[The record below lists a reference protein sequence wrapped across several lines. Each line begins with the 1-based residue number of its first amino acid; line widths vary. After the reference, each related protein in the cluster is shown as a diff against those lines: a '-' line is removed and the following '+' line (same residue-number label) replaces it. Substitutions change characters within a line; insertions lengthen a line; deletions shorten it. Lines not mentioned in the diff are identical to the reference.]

1 MTLAQENSILSL
13 IGTEPDGLMPIE
25 VQKLMFVFSR
35 EEGGKPLYEFIP
47 YEKGCYSPTLAQDVH
62 KLASRRL
69 LREIYP
75 GTEKKRWALTEEGQ
89 VSVLS
94 RRATAEHFARFRRNY
109 RLRGKELL
117 ADVYRRY
124 PYFAIKS
131 KIADMVLRDDPAAL
145 ATIERARPKTKM
157 PLASIGYEGRTF
169 EDYLNSLIRNGI
181 TVLCDVRK
189 NPISRK
195 YGFSKS
201 VLQNACD
208 KVGIDYRHFPELG
221 IPSYERQD
229 LRYQEDYDELF
240 ARYEKDVLPKEDDA
254 LSVIARLVEN
264 GDCVA
269 LTCFES
275 NPAQCHRTRV
285 LNYISK
291 KTGVVAELI

>member
-25 VQKLMFVFSR
+25 IQKLMFVFSR
-35 EEGGKPLYEFIP
+35 EEGGAPLYEFIP

-62 KLASRRL
+62 RLAARRL

-89 VSVLS
+89 TSVMS
-94 RRATAEHFARFRRNY
+94 RRVTAERFARFRKNY

-117 ADVYRRY
+117 TDVYRRY

-131 KIADMVLRDDPAAL
+131 KIADLILRDDPAAL
-145 ATIERARPKTKM
+145 EAIESARPKTKT

-169 EDYLNSLIRNGI
+169 EDYLNSLIKNGI

-208 KVGIDYRHFPELG
+208 KVGIEYRHFPELG
-221 IPSYERQD
+221 IPSHERQD
-229 LRYQEDYDELF
+229 LRCQDDYDELF
-240 ARYEKDVLPKEDDA
+240 ARYEKEVLPKEGEA
-254 LSVIARLVEN
+254 LSVIERLVEN
-264 GDCVA
+264 GECVA
-269 LTCFES
+269 LTCFEA

-285 LNYISK
+285 LQVVERT
-291 KTGVVAELI
+291 TGVSSELI

>member
-13 IGTEPDGLMPIE
+13 IGTEPEGLMPIE
-25 VQKLMFVFSR
+25 IQKLMFVYSK
-35 EEGGKPLYEFIP
+35 EVGGKPLYEFIP

-62 KLASRRL
+62 KLAARRL
-69 LREIYP
+69 LREIEP

-89 VSVLS
+89 TSVLS
-94 RRATAEHFARFRRNY
+94 RRATAERFARFRRKY

-117 ADVYRRY
+117 TDVYRRY

-131 KIADMVLRDDPAAL
+131 KIADMILRDDPATL
-145 ATIERARPKTKM
+145 AAIERARPKTKI

-169 EDYLNSLIRNGI
+169 EDYLNSLIENGI

-201 VLQNACD
+201 VLQNACS
-208 KVGIDYRHFPELG
+208 KVGIEYRHFPELG

-229 LRYQEDYDELF
+229 LRCQEDYDELF
-240 ARYEKDVLPKEDDA
+240 VRYEKDILPKEDDA

-269 LTCFES
+269 LTCFEA

-285 LNYISK
+285 LNSISK